1 MDTLRRDL
9 AYALRTLLRKPG
21 FAAIAVATLALGIAA
36 NTAIFSLVNGVLL
49 RPLPYPH
56 AERLLNLWT
65 IYAESH
71 GQHDI
76 FSPGNF
82 LDLQAH
88 SRTLEALGAYTD
100 FSFTLS
106 GAGQPEFFPGIK
118 MTASTAQVLGIAPQ
132 LGRWFTAAEDSDN
145 QPVMVLSNALWR
157 NRLGADP
164 HILGRALQL
173 NGRAYTVVGVL
184 PPAIGYPSLLT
195 QIYAP
200 ISFTPEDR
208 ASRGSIFLNAIARLK
223 PGVSPT
229 QARAELATLAAQM
242 AKAYPDVDSK
252 LLMGADSLQDSLV
265 GNVRDMLIVLWAAV
279 AFMLAVGCA
288 NVANLLLTRAAA
300 RHREFA
306 LRRSLGATNARL
318 IRQLLTESLVLALA
332 GGVAGLALAA
342 LAVPAMASQ
351 LPASFPRVR
360 DIAVDGQVLWFTFA
374 ISVLTGVL
382 FGLAPALS
390 SARRNLAQALR
401 EGGDRGGTG
410 AHQRIG
416 RLLVVA
422 EIAAVLVLMVGA
434 GLVLRS
440 LVRLSS
446 VDPGF
451 QARGR
456 GGLADLPASLALS
469 RRQRPTRLL
478 QRCPGPGTQPSRRA
492 ERRPRATHALRAAG
506 PGERRRLRHRRAAGS
521 HSGADAASP
530 GDPRQSGLLRH
541 HENPPE
547 ARPCLHPAR
556 FRRRPARL
564 GHLRNPGSPLFPR
577 AGRGETSAC
586 CLAVAGWRWK
596 SSEWPAT

>member
-1 MDTLRRDL
+1 MW
-9 AYALRTLLRKPG
+9 
-21 FAAIAVATLALGIAA
+21 AARCNSNGLAL
-36 NTAIFSLVNGVLL
+36 
-49 RPLPYPH
+49 
-56 AERLLNLWT
+56 
-65 IYAESH
+65 
-71 GQHDI
+71 
-76 FSPGNF
+76 
-82 LDLQAH
+82 
-88 SRTLEALGAYTD
+88 
-100 FSFTLS
+100 
-106 GAGQPEFFPGIK
+106 
-118 MTASTAQVLGIAPQ
+118 
-132 LGRWFTAAEDSDN
+132 
-145 QPVMVLSNALWR
+145 
-157 NRLGADP
+157 
-164 HILGRALQL
+164 
-173 NGRAYTVVGVL
+173 YTVVGVL
-184 PPAIGYPSLLT
+184 PPGIGYPSLLT

-223 PGVSPT
+223 PGVSPAE
-229 QARAELATLAAQM
+229 ARAELATLAAQM

-252 LLMGADSLQDSLV
+252 LRMGADSLQDSLV

-300 RHREFA
+300 RRREFA
-306 LRRSLGATNARL
+306 LRRSLGATNGRL
-318 IRQLLTESLVLALA
+318 IRQLLTESLVLALS

-410 AHQRIG
+410 AHPSIG

-451 QARGR
+451 QARGVV
-456 GGLADLPASLALS
+456 AWQIFLP
-469 RRQRPTRLL
+469 
-478 QRCPGPGTQPSRRA
+478 PSRYPDATAQRA
-492 ERRPRATHALRAAG
+492 FYRDVLDQVRSLPGVQSAALAQPMPFGPLDLVNDGGFAIGGRPIPTPEQMPQALVTRASPDYFATMRIPLKRGRAFTPRDSEAG
-506 PGERRRLRHRRAAGS
+506 PPVSVISETWPAAI
-521 HSGADAASP
+521 SP
-530 GDPRQSGLLRH
+530 GRTRWAS
-541 HENPPE
+541 
-547 ARPCLHPAR
+547 
-556 FRRRPARL
+556 
-564 GHLRNPGSPLFPR
+564 
-577 AGRGETSAC
+577 TC
-586 CLAVAGWRWK
+586 CLGVAGWRWK
-596 SSEWPAT
+596 LSAWPAT